1 MSATTGK
8 LFFRD
13 QNGVIYESP
22 DNITGYITDT
32 GIDIDTDDED
42 DFDLVRSDATIR
54 DYDYEAEVND
64 LAGASAGNISF
75 ALERLL
81 DRNTLMPSED
91 AAKIIRNVPADNG
104 SIDKLYRTF
113 RFFSDNV
120 PWFGETLS
128 MLMDLEDEG
137 DEATLA
143 AMKFKKLAGSKQ
155 DKPGKNLSRFLGDVF
170 KPAELAGY
178 NQTPEITVASGR
190 PSSFLFSVASS
201 ISSSSMARS
210 ISSVADANKRDENEK
225 EHLLKFAT
233 FWVILSEKLSAAYT
247 TKGQ

>member
-1 MSATTGK
+1 MSVITGK

-32 GIDIDTDDED
+32 GIDIDTDDER

-81 DRNTLMPSED
+81 VRDTLMPSED
-91 AAKIIRNVPADNG
+91 AAKIIRNVPADKS

-113 RFFSDNV
+113 RLFSDNV
-120 PWFGETLS
+120 PWFGEALS

-137 DEATLA
+137 DAATLA
-143 AMKFKKLAGSKQ
+143 AMKFKKLAGSEQ
-155 DKPGKNLSRFLGDVF
+155 GKPGKNLSRFLGDVF

-178 NQTPEITVASGR
+178 NQTRKKHNER
-190 PSSFLFSVASS
+190 L
-201 ISSSSMARS
+201 ISSLLGDQGDGDD
-210 ISSVADANKRDENEK
+210 ISFTK

>member
-1 MSATTGK
+1 MSAITGK

-32 GIDIDTDDED
+32 GIDIDTDTDTDDER
-42 DFDLVRSDATIR
+42 DFKLVRSDATIR
-54 DYDYEAEVND
+54 DYDYEAVIND

-81 DRNTLMPSED
+81 VRNTLMPSED

-113 RFFSDNV
+113 RLFSDNV
-120 PWFGETLS
+120 PWFGEALS

-137 DEATLA
+137 DAATLA
-143 AMKFKKLAGSKQ
+143 AMKFKGLTGFGYI
-155 DKPGKNLSRFLGDVF
+155 KPGKNLSRFLWEVF

-190 PSSFLFSVASS
+190 ASFISSLASS
-201 ISSSSMARS
+201 ITANNRVISSMA
-210 ISSVADANKRDENEK
+210 AANKSDENEK

-233 FWVILSEKLSAAYT
+233 FWVILSEKLS
-247 TKGQ
+247 GV